1 MLSLSL
7 AAPSRLLI
15 LLPMALLV
23 GFKVALSAKALATCR
38 AGVTASLVCAGHVGL
53 QLLSTVEALLALL
66 AWMCLALRVLLFL
79 MHPELSWCGEKK
91 VTLWARDLAS
101 CRRSRL
107 CFFAVR
113 SVFVSFGILRG
124 RFWWPSSPSH
134 CFGFSLSGWWCRR
147 CWRRC
152 GCVLGLLGNF
162 VFAPFLL
169 LLSSRRARFSFGR
182 PAAPLDRTAAIAVLV
197 RCVVFL
203 MAQQL
208 RLLFESPS
216 TFTTAVGFARI
227 VSVVAIRARRVL
239 GQTVSTEKCLA
250 PERLVAFSTQKL
262 TPITHLPPVCG
273 QLGEC
278 TEALS
283 AVCTLEGFVFLVV
296 SRLMQR

>member
-38 AGVTASLVCAGHVGL
+38 AGVTACLVCAGHVGL
-53 QLLSTVEALLALL
+53 QLLGTVEAFLALL
-66 AWMCLALRVLLFL
+66 AWVCLALCVLLFL
-79 MHPELSWCGEKK
+79 MCPELSWCREKK

-107 CFFAVR
+107 CFLAVR
-113 SVFVSFGILRG
+113 FVFVRFGILRG
-124 RFWWPSSPSH
+124 RFWWPPPPSH
-134 CFGFSLSGWWCRR
+134 CFGFSLNCWWCWW
-147 CWRRC
+147 CWGRC
-152 GCVLGLLGNF
+152 GCVLWFLSNFIFF

-169 LLSSRRARFSFGR
+169 LLSSRQACFGFGR
-182 PAAPLDRTAAIAVLV
+182 PAAPLDRAAAIAVLV
-197 RCVVFL
+197 RCVIFL

-208 RLLFESPS
+208 RLLFKSPA

-227 VSVVAIRARRVL
+227 VSVVSIRARRVL

-262 TPITHLPPVCG
+262 TPVTHLPPVCG
-273 QLGEC
+273 QLGTWEDKP
-278 TEALS
+278 TN
-283 AVCTLEGFVFLVV
+283 
-296 SRLMQR
+296 